1 MSSAMSGYYE
11 PEYLFWDIKGL
22 NMYYHAKSDG
32 PVLTRCLKKS
42 IANSLKK
49 MI

>member
-11 PEYLFWDIKGL
+11 AEYLFWGIKGL
-22 NMYYHAKSDG
+22 IMYYQAKLDS
-32 PVLTRCLKKS
+32 PVLKRHLKKS

>member
-11 PEYLFWDIKGL
+11 PEYLSWDIKGL
-22 NMYYHAKSDG
+22 NMYYQAKSDS
-32 PVLTRCLKKS
+32 PFLTRHLKKA
-42 IANSLKK
+42 IANSLRK